1 MKMTM
6 QWRLW
11 YTQPASHWNEALP
24 LGNGRLGAMIF
35 GGVEEERVALN
46 EDTLWSGQP
55 LVRKGP
61 DKRGVFRR
69 IREQVEA
76 GQTGAAEALAEEA
89 FLGDYTASYMP
100 LGDLYIHLGHQ
111 AENYVRELDLENAQ
125 ANISY
130 EWEGVAYRRRAIV
143 SQPDQVL
150 VLQMEASRPGALRFC
165 ARLETQLRGRCH
177 VGDSC
182 LILEGQC
189 PSRADPEYLENPQIL
204 WDGEG
209 IRFAGALRVI
219 TDGHAAYDAQGVEVT
234 GATRATLLFCC
245 RSNFAGWNRHP
256 EQARVPFLANALA
269 DLESAA
275 QRLPQLF
282 RRHRRE
288 YGGYWNAMGLALAGK
303 NRQDL
308 PTGQRLKA
316 ASPEDADLYALLL
329 GYGRYLLISC
339 SRPGTQ
345 AANLQGI
352 WNDSLFAPW
361 SCNYTTNINLQMNY
375 WPALPC
381 ALAQT
386 QQPLHQLIQD
396 IAQAGE
402 ETARMDYGVPGFLC
416 HHNTDLWRQT
426 RPPGKG
432 RAGMARCAFWNMAS
446 GWLCAHLTE
455 YWRYTGDRAFLRQVA
470 WPLSKSAAEAYLALL
485 TPDES
490 GLILGP
496 STSPENAYIRDG
508 QRHALSRTTAMT
520 MAILR
525 ELLEDCLSM
534 AGALGL
540 AEDGFLRRVRQSL
553 ARLAPFQ
560 LTADG
565 RLREWMDDE
574 EEADPHHRHLSL
586 LYGLYPGHTLGPQW
600 FEACEKTLERRGD
613 EGTGWSLAWKACLW
627 ARLGRGDRALS
638 LLQKMLRPVAP
649 DNRDKRSGGGSYPNL
664 FSAHPPFQID
674 GNFGFCRAVCEMLLQ
689 NRQGEIH
696 LLPALPAAW
705 REGRVWGLAAWGGLQ
720 CDFAWRQGTLTHL
733 RLRAHRAVSVTL
745 VYPDGGR
752 RSVALAAGETKDMP
766 ASAPQA
772 ARGPAHRGGT

>member
-1 MKMTM
+1 M
-6 QWRLW
+6 
-11 YTQPASHWNEALP
+11 
-24 LGNGRLGAMIF
+24 GNGRLGAMVF
-35 GGVEEERVALN
+35 GGVEEERLALN
-46 EDTLWSGQP
+46 EDTLWSGGP
-55 LVRKGP
+55 LGRRDS
-61 DKRGVFRR
+61 DKRDIFRR

-76 GQTGAAEALAEEA
+76 GQTGAAEALAEAA

-100 LGDLYIHLGHQ
+100 LGDLYIHLGHR

-125 ANISY
+125 ANVSY

-143 SQPDQVL
+143 SQPDQAL
-150 VLQMEASRPGALRFC
+150 VWQIEASRPGAIHFF

-177 VGDSC
+177 VGDNC
-182 LILEGQC
+182 LILKGQC
-189 PSRADPEYLENPQIL
+189 PSRADPEYLEAPQIL
-204 WDGEG
+204 WDGQG
-209 IRFAGALRVI
+209 IRFAGVLRVL
-219 TDGHAAYDAQGVEVT
+219 TDGQAAYGADGVRVT
-234 GATRATLLFCC
+234 GATRAALLFCC
-245 RSNFAGWNRHP
+245 RSNFAGWDRVP
-256 EQARVPFLANALA
+256 EQAHVPFLANALA
-269 DLESAA
+269 DLEGASR
-275 QRLPQLF
+275 RLPQLF
-282 RRHRRE
+282 PRHRAE
-288 YGGYWNAMGLALAGK
+288 YGGYWKPMGLELGGAQ
-303 NRQDL
+303 RQTW
-308 PTGQRLKA
+308 PTDQRLKA
-316 ASPEDADLYALLL
+316 ASPEDAGLAALLV
-329 GYGRYLLISC
+329 GYGRYLLASC
-339 SRPGTQ
+339 SRPGSQ

-352 WNDSLFAPW
+352 WNDSLFPPW

-386 QQPLHQLIQD
+386 QEPLHRLIQE
-396 IAQAGE
+396 IAQAGQ

-446 GWLCAHLTE
+446 GWLCAHLAE
-455 YWRYTGDRAFLRQVA
+455 YWRYTGDEAFLRTIA
-470 WPLSKSAAEAYLALL
+470 WPLSKRAAQAYLALL

-540 AEDGFLRRVRQSL
+540 EEDDFLRCARQSL
-553 ARLAPFQ
+553 ARLAPVQ
-560 LTADG
+560 RTADG

-574 EEADPHHRHLSL
+574 EEADPCHRHLSP
-586 LYGLYPGHTLGPQW
+586 LYGLYPGHTLGPEW

-638 LLQKMLRPVAP
+638 LLQRMLRPVAP
-649 DNRDKRSGGGSYPNL
+649 ENRDKRSGGGSYPNL

-674 GNFGFCRAVCEMLLQ
+674 GNLGFCGAVCEMLLQ
-689 NRQGEIH
+689 NRRGEIH
-696 LLPALPAAW
+696 LLPALPASW
-705 REGRVWGLAAWGGLQ
+705 QEGRVWGLRAWGGLQ
-720 CDFAWRQGTLTHL
+720 CDFAWRQGRLTHL
-733 RLRAHRAVSVTL
+733 RLRAHRPVQAAL
-745 VYPDGGR
+745 VYPGGGR
-752 RSVALAAGETKDMP
+752 RRIALAAGETVDLP
-766 ASAPQA
+766 LSAPLEEEGGQA
-772 ARGPAHRGGT
+772 RKGGA